1 MSAEDLEGVRI
12 SFNDVVLSKG
22 TFNGKFFSGHD
33 VTLKGT
39 PINGKQVTGWKVTR
53 VAQNGTTS
61 ETIEGDT
68 YTFEMPN
75 CTRLVI
81 TALLDE
87 YSGIHDIADDAYHWS
102 LNDDL
107 LTITG
112 VVDGTEIMV
121 YDIQGILVAKCRA
134 IGGENLIQLPHR
146 GIYILKIGNRQF
158 KIR

>member
-1 MSAEDLEGVRI
+1 M
-12 SFNDVVLSKG
+12 
-22 TFNGKFFSGHD
+22 
-33 VTLKGT
+33 
-39 PINGKQVTGWKVTR
+39 
-53 VAQNGTTS
+53 
-61 ETIEGDT
+61 
-68 YTFEMPN
+68 
-75 CTRLVI
+75 
-81 TALLDE
+81 LDE

-112 VVDGTEIMV
+112 VVDGTDIMV

-134 IGGENLIQLPHR
+134 IGGENQIQLPHR